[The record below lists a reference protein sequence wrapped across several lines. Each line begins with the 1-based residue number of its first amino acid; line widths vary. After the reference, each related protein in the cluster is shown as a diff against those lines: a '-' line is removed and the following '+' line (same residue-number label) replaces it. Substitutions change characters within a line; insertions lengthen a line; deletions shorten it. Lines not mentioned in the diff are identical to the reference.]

1 MTSFAQNGLL
11 LDVQHVTMRFGGITA
26 VNDLSMRIPTGSIT
40 GLIGPNGAGKTTAFN
55 VISGFYNPQEGDI
68 LFKGHSVKGF
78 PPHRICRAGMARTFQ
93 NIRLFGSET
102 ALENVMVGCQVRR
115 KSQWWMPVFSLP
127 SARREE
133 EEIREKAKGLIHR
146 LALDSYMDEKA
157 SSLPYGAQGRLEIA
171 RALATS
177 PDFLLLDEPAAG
189 MNPQESTELMRF
201 IRHIRDE
208 FDLTI
213 LLIEHDM
220 KVVMGVCQYIWVLEY
235 GQLIAEGDP
244 DAIRNNP
251 RVIEAS
257 ERTSAT
263 MLEIKDLHVH
273 YGGIHAVQGVSMHIP
288 QGRIVTL
295 IGANGAGKSSVIRSI
310 SGLVK
315 DTKGEVLF
323 TPAAR
328 DGSGPRTEQLLGKSP
343 EDIIRRGISV
353 SPEGRRI
360 LPHLTVEENLM
371 LGAYI
376 RNDKEGIAQ
385 DIDWVYNLF
394 PRLRERSWQ
403 KGGTLSG
410 GEQQMLAVGRALMSR
425 PDLVM
430 LDEPSLGL
438 APLLVREIFDIILKI
453 NAEGKTVLLV
463 EQNALAALSIAHY
476 AYVLEVGRVVAE
488 APGQELLKDPKVKE
502 AYLGG

>member
-146 LALDSYMDEKA
+146 LALDSYMNEKA
-157 SSLPYGAQGRLEIA
+157 SSLPYGAQRRLEIA

-189 MNPQESTELMRF
+189 MNPYETRELMET
-201 IRHIRDE
+201 IRLVRDK
-208 FDLTI
+208 FGVTI

-220 KVVMGVCQYIWVLEY
+220 KLVSGICDRVTVLNF
-235 GQLIAEGDP
+235 G
-244 DAIRNNP
+244 
-251 RVIEAS
+251 
-257 ERTSAT
+257 
-263 MLEIKDLHVH
+263 
-273 YGGIHAVQGVSMHIP
+273 
-288 QGRIVTL
+288 VTL
-295 IGANGAGKSSVIRSI
+295 AQGE
-310 SGLVK
+310 
-315 DTKGEVLF
+315 TKEVLK
-323 TPAAR
+323 A
-328 DGSGPRTEQLLGKSP
+328 P
-343 EDIIRRGISV
+343 E
-353 SPEGRRI
+353 
-360 LPHLTVEENLM
+360 
-371 LGAYI
+371 
-376 RNDKEGIAQ
+376 
-385 DIDWVYNLF
+385 
-394 PRLRERSWQ
+394 
-403 KGGTLSG
+403 
-410 GEQQMLAVGRALMSR
+410 
-425 PDLVM
+425 
-430 LDEPSLGL
+430 
-438 APLLVREIFDIILKI
+438 
-453 NAEGKTVLLV
+453 
-463 EQNALAALSIAHY
+463 
-476 AYVLEVGRVVAE
+476 VVA
-488 APGQELLKDPKVKE
+488 
-502 AYLGG
+502 AYLGGE

>member
-133 EEIREKAKGLIHR
+133 EEIRE
-146 LALDSYMDEKA
+146 
-157 SSLPYGAQGRLEIA
+157 
-171 RALATS
+171 
-177 PDFLLLDEPAAG
+177 
-189 MNPQESTELMRF
+189 NPQESTELMRF

-251 RVIEAS
+251 RVIEA
-257 ERTSAT
+257 
-263 MLEIKDLHVH
+263 
-273 YGGIHAVQGVSMHIP
+273 
-288 QGRIVTL
+288 
-295 IGANGAGKSSVIRSI
+295 
-310 SGLVK
+310 
-315 DTKGEVLF
+315 
-323 TPAAR
+323 
-328 DGSGPRTEQLLGKSP
+328 
-343 EDIIRRGISV
+343 
-353 SPEGRRI
+353 
-360 LPHLTVEENLM
+360 
-371 LGAYI
+371 
-376 RNDKEGIAQ
+376 
-385 DIDWVYNLF
+385 
-394 PRLRERSWQ
+394 
-403 KGGTLSG
+403 
-410 GEQQMLAVGRALMSR
+410 
-425 PDLVM
+425 
-430 LDEPSLGL
+430 
-438 APLLVREIFDIILKI
+438 
-453 NAEGKTVLLV
+453 
-463 EQNALAALSIAHY
+463 
-476 AYVLEVGRVVAE
+476 
-488 APGQELLKDPKVKE
+488 
-502 AYLGG
+502 YLGEDVSNHA

>member
-146 LALDSYMDEKA
+146 LALDSYMNEKA
-157 SSLPYGAQGRLEIA
+157 SSLPYGAQRRLEIA

-213 LLIEHDM
+213 LLIEHIM
-220 KVVMGVCQYIWVLEY
+220 KAVVSLCEKVIVLHHGEK
-235 GQLIAEGDP
+235 IAEGTPEQVMNDP
-244 DAIRNNP
+244 Y
-251 RVIEAS
+251 VMEVY
-257 ERTSAT
+257 
-263 MLEIKDLHVH
+263 L
-273 YGGIHAVQGVSMHIP
+273 G
-288 QGRIVTL
+288 
-295 IGANGAGKSSVIRSI
+295 
-310 SGLVK
+310 
-315 DTKGEVLF
+315 TK
-323 TPAAR
+323 
-328 DGSGPRTEQLLGKSP
+328 
-343 EDIIRRGISV
+343 
-353 SPEGRRI
+353 
-360 LPHLTVEENLM
+360 
-371 LGAYI
+371 
-376 RNDKEGIAQ
+376 KEGA
-385 DIDWVYNLF
+385 
-394 PRLRERSWQ
+394 S
-403 KGGTLSG
+403 
-410 GEQQMLAVGRALMSR
+410 A
-425 PDLVM
+425 
-430 LDEPSLGL
+430 
-438 APLLVREIFDIILKI
+438 
-453 NAEGKTVLLV
+453 
-463 EQNALAALSIAHY
+463 
-476 AYVLEVGRVVAE
+476 
-488 APGQELLKDPKVKE
+488 
-502 AYLGG
+502 